1 MAIEENNFQALL
13 SLGADVNKQ
22 DDLNQSMLH
31 VAISRYIE
39 DQENYSYYKE
49 MIKEMLQMGAKRE
62 LKNSN
67 KKTPL

>member
-1 MAIEENNFQALL
+1 
-13 SLGADVNKQ
+13 
-22 DDLNQSMLH
+22 MLH

-62 LKNSN
+62 LKNSD

>member
-22 DDLNQSMLH
+22 DELNQSMLH

-62 LKNSN
+62 LKNSD

>member
-49 MIKEMLQMGAKRE
+49 MIKEML
-62 LKNSN
+62 
-67 KKTPL
+67 

>member
-49 MIKEMLQMGAKRE
+49 MIKEMLKMGAKRE
-62 LKNSN
+62 LKN
-67 KKTPL
+67 